1 MKGRRIPN
9 CISLAQ
15 AIVALKTFDRQQMF
29 INCLSPID
37 LELRFL
43 GTIFCE
49 MDDLDQISPGQTL
62 IHLWD
67 WEKRVVGAQFY
78 IPKGAFDCL
87 KL

>member
-15 AIVALKTFDRQQMF
+15 AVVALKTFDRQQMF

-49 MDDLDQISPGQTL
+49 MDDLDQTPPKQSL
-62 IHLWD
+62 IFLQAL
-67 WEKRVVGAQFY
+67 EK
-78 IPKGAFDCL
+78 
-87 KL
+87 

>member
-67 WEKRVVGAQFY
+67 WEKRIIGAQFY
-78 IPKGAFDCL
+78 VSEKAFDFL

>member
-43 GTIFCE
+43 GTILFE
-49 MDDLDQISPGQTL
+49 MDDLDQISPAQTL

-67 WEKRVVGAQFY
+67 CEKRVIVAQFY
-78 IPKGAFDCL
+78 VSERVFDCL

>member
-29 INCLSPID
+29 INCLPSID

-43 GTIFCE
+43 GTILCE
-49 MDDLDQISPGQTL
+49 MGDLDQTPPQQPLVHL
-62 IHLWD
+62 IVL
-67 WEKRVVGAQFY
+67 E
-78 IPKGAFDCL
+78 
-87 KL
+87 

>member
-67 WEKRVVGAQFY
+67 
-78 IPKGAFDCL
+78 
-87 KL
+87 

>member
-67 WEKRVVGAQFY
+67 WENKSWGHNIIY
-78 IPKGAFDCL
+78 LKGHL
-87 KL
+87 TV